1 MNPPSVYTYSQIVDA
16 AFDLLRD
23 EGWDAVST
31 RAIAKRLG
39 SSTMPIYSNVGS
51 VDELEVELRRKARD
65 LLKEYQG
72 RPYTEEVL
80 LNLAFGYIVFAR
92 DEKHLFRFLYLD
104 RPDRFTDESGSSMRD
119 VFMEDFG
126 PESPAGAALMALDD
140 ASQKVLIQYTWIFT
154 HGLAMLVNSGSVGST
169 TDRHILRLLMGAGE
183 AFYLWATRE
192 DEGQ

>member
-16 AFDLLRD
+16 AFDLLRE

-39 SSTMPIYSNVGS
+39 SSTMPIYSNVSS
-51 VDELEVELRRKARD
+51 VDELETELRTKTRD
-65 LLKEYQG
+65 VLKEYQG

-104 RPDRFTDESGSSMRD
+104 RPEELNDESGSGMRD
-119 VFMEDFG
+119 MFLEDFG
-126 PESPAGAALMALDD
+126 EDSAVAEALSQLDD

-154 HGLAMLVNSGSVGST
+154 HGLAMLVNSGAIGST
-169 TDRHILRLLMGAGE
+169 TDEHIRGLLMDAGE
-183 AFYLWATRE
+183 AFYLWASRAE
-192 DEGQ
+192 ESQ